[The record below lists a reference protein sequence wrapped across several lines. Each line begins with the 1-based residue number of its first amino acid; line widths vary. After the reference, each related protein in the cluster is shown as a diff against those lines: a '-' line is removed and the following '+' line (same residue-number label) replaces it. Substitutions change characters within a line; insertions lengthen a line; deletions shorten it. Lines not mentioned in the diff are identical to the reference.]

1 MKRTLIIYDIVA
13 MQQVLNLLNNI
24 SLTGIENAKRIAAI
38 EALLQSPLKMQNE
51 RSENGKNN
59 QEECK
64 SVSEKQ
70 ITVK

>member
-1 MKRTLIIYDIVA
+1 MKRTLIVYDIA
-13 MQQVLNLLNNI
+13 AIQQVLNLLNNI
-24 SLTGIENAKRIAAI
+24 SLTGIENAKRITAI
-38 EALLQSPLKMQNE
+38 ETLLQSPLKMQDE

-64 SVSEKQ
+64 PISEKQ